1 MRVLREVAIPG
12 RDKKVVVRELTVG
25 EIRAWLADKVQPG
38 DLIDSMLIEDI
49 SLSDL
54 LILSDLT
61 SAEIED
67 MTPGEID
74 LVIGVAK
81 EINATFFV
89 MRGKMLE
96 LGGKILAL
104 PPG

>member
-25 EIRAWLADKVQPG
+25 EIRAWLADKEQPG
-38 DLIDSMLIEDI
+38 NLVDSMLIEDI

-61 SAEIED
+61 MADIED

-74 LVIGVAK
+74 LVIGIAK
-81 EINATFFV
+81 EINVTFFA
-89 MRGKMLE
+89 MRGKILE
-96 LGGKILAL
+96 LGEKILAL